1 MLSKLKSQILGMRSI
16 WVIPI
21 ITGIVILG
29 TIVLSQQAF
38 AYEVYYET
46 IGFEFDHSPT
56 ICALEPQDPNLKS
69 NKIKKLL
76 NQARLGV
83 AEWETQLK
91 NAEAN
96 TDNKDFWTINYVEI
110 KGDKQK
116 SDSTSEC
123 DVIIFFKD
131 KFENPL
137 VEHGVTGFA
146 DYDPINDKWE
156 VSIYYL
162 QVHQCYVTKQVG
174 PIQISGH
181 EPCFKGDLKK
191 PQQMLAT
198 IQHEIGHTLG
208 LGHFVAN
215 DNLVNLEWSQ
225 GKRPSPSIMTQVAN
239 DVVTEDK
246 IGQVDVAKIREI
258 YKENGFLPDPDAN
271 GFNLFKAEKMIKKE
285 FYKEALSYTDKFLK
299 TNPDDKEILYAN
311 GLALFVLGKYDET
324 VTTMNKILE
333 INPDNAAALY
343 TKGMALSK
351 AQKYDESLEQL
362 DKVIK
367 INPEHYK
374 AISNIA
380 LIYKN
385 QENYE
390 KAIEYYNKFLE
401 INPNDVDAL
410 ENKAEA
416 LVALGK
422 DDEAQTYFDQVKQSK
437 SNGIR
442 EADGIISEEQ
452 TKPQI
457 PDWIR
462 NNAEWWAQGG
472 ISDNDFVSGIQ
483 YLIKEGVMQ
492 IPKTTSTSTAG
503 ESNEIPAWIKNN
515 ADWWS
520 QGLISDDDFVK
531 GIQYLVERGII
542 VV

>member
-1 MLSKLKSQILGMRSI
+1 MLSKIKWAILGMRSI

-38 AYEVYYET
+38 AYEVTYKP
-46 IGFEFDHSPT
+46 IGFEFNHSPT
-56 ICALEPQDPNLKS
+56 ICALEPQDPNLPS
-69 NKIKKLL
+69 NEIEKLL
-76 NQARLGV
+76 ELARLGV
-83 AEWETQLK
+83 AEWESHLK

-96 TDNKDFWTINYVEI
+96 MANKDFWSINYVEI

-116 SDSTSEC
+116 SDSTSQC
-123 DVIIFFKD
+123 DVTIVFKD

-137 VEHGVTGFA
+137 LKHGVTGFA
-146 DYDPINDKWE
+146 DYDPINDKWK

-162 QVHQCYVTKQVG
+162 QVHQCYITKQVG
-174 PIQISGH
+174 PISINGF
-181 EPCFKGDLKK
+181 EPCFKGDLKTS
-191 PQQMLAT
+191 QQMAT
-198 IQHEIGHTLG
+198 TMQHEIGHALG
-208 LGHFVAN
+208 LGHYVAN
-215 DNLVNLEWSQ
+215 DDSVNLEWSE
-225 GKRPSPSIMTQVAN
+225 GNRSSPSIMTIVGN
-239 DVVTEDK
+239 DIETEDQ
-246 IGQVDVAKIREI
+246 IRQVDVEKIREI
-258 YKENGFLPDPDAN
+258 YQENGFLPDPEAN
-271 GFNLFKAEKMIKKE
+271 GFNLYRAEKMIIKE
-285 FYKEALSYTDKFLK
+285 FYKEALSYTEKFLK

-324 VTTMNKILE
+324 VTTMNKVLKIS
-333 INPDNAAALY
+333 PDNVPALY

-351 AQKYDESLEQL
+351 AQKYDEALEQL
-362 DKVIK
+362 DKVLK

-385 QENYE
+385 QENFE
-390 KAIEYYNKFLE
+390 KAIEYYDKFLE
-401 INPNDVDAL
+401 INPNDVDVMK
-410 ENKAEA
+410 NKAEA
-416 LVALGK
+416 LVELGK
-422 DDEAQTYFDQVKQSK
+422 DEEA
-437 SNGIR
+437 
-442 EADGIISEEQ
+442 Q

-462 NNAEWWAQGG
+462 NNAKWWAQGA

-483 YLIKEGVMQ
+483 YLIKEEIMQ
-492 IPKTTSTSTAG
+492 IPETTRLPTVG

-531 GIQYLVERGII
+531 GIQYLVEKGII
-542 VV
+542 KI